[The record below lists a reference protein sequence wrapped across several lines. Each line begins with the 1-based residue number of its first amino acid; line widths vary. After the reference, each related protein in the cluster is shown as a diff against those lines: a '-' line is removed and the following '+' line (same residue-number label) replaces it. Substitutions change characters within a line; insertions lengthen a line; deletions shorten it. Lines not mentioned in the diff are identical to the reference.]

1 MLYHKHGEK
10 NNGRSKT
17 VFFINQSHTEGYSYC
32 KLSFSYITKRG
43 EKTNKET
50 TPNPQNAQT
59 NQTKQNKTNRSVF
72 CMKHFCVCNLFI
84 MLNLVK
90 HHKFS
95 DYFHFGGDTC
105 NIFFEC
111 YFPVALFLRYLVI
124 INNNTKDSFKDE
136 IFKRTLIL
144 RSKKLMT
151 EGVRTRVR
159 NSWHSFIARSIS

>member
-1 MLYHKHGEK
+1 MGEK

-32 KLSFSYITKRG
+32 KLSFLYITKRG

-90 HHKFS
+90 HHKTTYVCFLTIS
-95 DYFHFGGDTC
+95 ILGGDTC

-159 NSWHSFIARSIS
+159 NSWHSYIARSIS

>member
-1 MLYHKHGEK
+1 MLKK
-10 NNGRSKT
+10 PN
-17 VFFINQSHTEGYSYC
+17 
-32 KLSFSYITKRG
+32 
-43 EKTNKET
+43 KTNKT
-50 TPNPQNAQT
+50 KKP
-59 NQTKQNKTNRSVF
+59 KQNKSARLLHETFLCLQFVYY
-72 CMKHFCVCNLFI
+72 
-84 MLNLVK
+84 VK
-90 HHKFS
+90 SSQTPQNHICLFS
-95 DYFHFGGDTC
+95 DYFHFWGDTC

>member
-43 EKTNKET
+43 EK
-50 TPNPQNAQT
+50 QT
-59 NQTKQNKTNRSVF
+59 RRQHQIPKMRKQTKQNKTNRSVF

-90 HHKFS
+90 HHKTTYVCFLTISILGGIRAIFS
-95 DYFHFGGDTC
+95 SSVISLSLYF
-105 NIFFEC
+105 
-111 YFPVALFLRYLVI
+111 
-124 INNNTKDSFKDE
+124 
-136 IFKRTLIL
+136 
-144 RSKKLMT
+144 
-151 EGVRTRVR
+151 
-159 NSWHSFIARSIS
+159 

>member
-90 HHKFS
+90 HHKTTYVCFLTIS
-95 DYFHFGGDTC
+95 IFGGIRA
-105 NIFFEC
+105 IFSSSVISLSL
-111 YFPVALFLRYLVI
+111 YF
-124 INNNTKDSFKDE
+124 
-136 IFKRTLIL
+136 
-144 RSKKLMT
+144 
-151 EGVRTRVR
+151 
-159 NSWHSFIARSIS
+159 